1 LFGELVRSHRLRL
14 GLTQNDLAVK
24 AELGVRSVRDIEA
37 GRVRPRLATVRA
49 LADALALMGGDREQY
64 FDVAALAV
72 AADPRSPDRN
82 AGPAWPTPAQ
92 LPHGVV
98 GFVGRDDALADLDAL
113 ERRGGDTVV
122 ISAIAGAAGVGK
134 TALAVHWA
142 HRIARRYPDGQLYV
156 NLRGFDGTGS
166 VMSAG
171 DALRG
176 FLHAFGIAP
185 ERVPADLDAQVGL
198 YRSLLAGRRVLIVL
212 DNARDAEHVRALLP
226 GAAGCLVVV
235 TSRSDLS
242 GLVAVDGARSVTLDV
257 LSVDESW
264 QLLAQRL
271 GPARVSAEPA
281 AAREIIARCG
291 RLPLALAVVA
301 ARAAGRRG
309 AALAQ
314 SATELRQAGLEA
326 LSVADAATDVRAV
339 FGWSYR
345 ALGEGAARLF
355 RWLGLHPGPDVST
368 AAAASLA
375 GDAPERVR
383 TCLSELTRA
392 HLLTEPTPGRFAF
405 HDLVRAYAGELAA
418 ADDPDEQRQAAVAR
432 VIAHYLHTAYAAS
445 FQINP
450 HRDPI
455 VLDPVEP
462 GVTPESPATNDE
474 AVAWFTA
481 ERAVLV
487 AVVGLGA
494 RRSMHRL
501 TWQLAW
507 SLVSYLG
514 RSGHWRD
521 QVETGR
527 VGLDAATRTGDRSA
541 EALMSR
547 LLGSVLT
554 KLEHYDESEI
564 HLTRALRLYERMGD
578 ENGEALTRQDL
589 SWLMEF
595 LGRYRESLHHDLR
608 ALEIA
613 RANGNDSIHANALNA
628 VGWDYAMLGE
638 YEHSIEYCTRALAE
652 LERLGEVEGQA
663 CAWDSLGYSHRHLG
677 DHARAVDSHRRAV
690 RLFQEAGNRYLVAT
704 TNGRLMDALVAA
716 GDVAGAR
723 EAGARALTILE
734 ELGHSLADGV
744 RDRLGRLDPQP

>member
-14 GLTQNDLAVK
+14 GLTQNDLAAK

-37 GRVRPRLATVRA
+37 GRVRPRQATVRA
-49 LADALALMGGDREQY
+49 LADALALMGADRDRY
-64 FDVAALAV
+64 FDVAALAL
-72 AADPRSPDRN
+72 APEAPPADRDS
-82 AGPAWPTPAQ
+82 GPETWPVPAQ

-98 GFVGRDDALADLDAL
+98 GFVGRAAALAAL
-113 ERRGGDTVV
+113 EARARRGDTVV
-122 ISAIAGAAGVGK
+122 ITAIAGAAGVGK
-134 TALAVHWA
+134 TSLAVHWA
-142 HRIARRYPDGQLYV
+142 HRVAARFPDGQLYV
-156 NLRGFDGTGS
+156 NLRGFDSSGS
-166 VMSAG
+166 VMTAG
-171 DALRG
+171 EALRG
-176 FLHAFGIAP
+176 FLQAFGVAP
-185 ERVPADLDAQVGL
+185 ERVPADPDAQIGL
-198 YRSLLAGRRVLIVL
+198 YRSLLAGRRVLVVL
-212 DNARDAEHVRALLP
+212 DNARDSEHVRPLLP
-226 GAAGCLVVV
+226 GAAGCLAVV

-242 GLVAVDGARSVTLDV
+242 GLVAVDGARAVALDV

-271 GPARVSAEPA
+271 GPTRVAAESA
-281 AAREIIARCG
+281 AAEEIIVRCG

-301 ARAAGRRG
+301 ARAAGRSG

-314 SATELRQAGLEA
+314 SADELRRAGLEA
-326 LSVADAATDVRAV
+326 LSAADVATDVRAV

-375 GDAPERVR
+375 GDAPERVEGW
-383 TCLSELTRA
+383 LGELTRA

-405 HDLVRAYAGELAA
+405 HDLLRAYAGELAA
-418 ADDPDEQRQAAVAR
+418 ADDPEEQRRAAVAR
-432 VIAHYLHTAYAAS
+432 VLAHYLHTACAAS
-445 FQINP
+445 FQINR

-455 VLDPVEP
+455 ALDPVEP
-462 GVTPESPATNDE
+462 GVTPESPSSNDE
-474 AVAWFTA
+474 AVAWFGA

-487 AVVGLGA
+487 GAVGLAA
-494 RRSMHRL
+494 RLSMHRL
-501 TWQLAW
+501 AWQLAW
-507 SLVSYLG
+507 SLVSYLA

-541 EALMSR
+541 RALMSR

-554 KLEHYDESEI
+554 KVEYYDESEV
-564 HLTRALRLYERMGD
+564 HLNRALRLYERMGD
-578 ENGEALTRQDL
+578 LNGEALTRQDL

-595 LGRYRESLHHDLR
+595 LGRHRESLAHDLR

-613 RANGNDSIHANALNA
+613 RVNGNDYVHANALNA

-638 YEHSIEYCTRALAE
+638 FGQTIDYCTRALAE

-677 DHARAVDSHRRAV
+677 DHARAVDCHRRAV
-690 RLFQEAGNRYLVAT
+690 RLFQEAGNRYLVGT

-716 GDVAGAR
+716 GDLD
-723 EAGARALTILE
+723 GARAAGERALAILD
-734 ELGHSLADGV
+734 ELGHSLADDI
-744 RDRLGRLDPQP
+744 RERLARLRPP